1 MQTLIKFKNFVD
13 ELCKENG
20 SNYKKAILEKHKD
33 DSDIRYFLNFICNP
47 YIITGIS
54 TKKLAK
60 KFDAHDYEASTPV
73 TVDGMLNYLKVNNTG
88 RDSDLLK
95 IKAFEY
101 YYLDNNQ
108 ELIEFFEKII
118 SKDFSIGVTATT
130 INKVIPGLIPTFSV
144 QLAAKY
150 FEHSEYVEGKEFA
163 ITTKID
169 GMRCIMM
176 KENGEVKFFSRQGQL
191 IEGLVDLEDEAKKYL
206 PDDTVLDG
214 ELVSIQDNPDTYKQ
228 TMKTARTK
236 DVEKHGLQMMVFD
249 CMDVDEFKAQQ
260 CTTKYHVRRKILN
273 RLFAKESIINSLGY
287 EPKFFTVLPI
297 LYQGTDTSKI
307 TEILQEQ
314 VAKGEE
320 GIMINITD
328 APYHFARTLDLLK
341 VKIMKD
347 LDLEIVDYFEGDKK
361 LTGMLGGFIV
371 RYKDGNL
378 VRVGSG
384 FEENLRK
391 EIWKDPKSYIG
402 KIITVQYFE
411 ETSNDNGGISLRFP
425 IFVDFRED
433 KDEADY

>member
-1 MQTLIKFKNFVD
+1 M
-13 ELCKENG
+13 
-20 SNYKKAILEKHKD
+20 
-33 DSDIRYFLNFICNP
+33 
-47 YIITGIS
+47 
-54 TKKLAK
+54 
-60 KFDAHDYEASTPV
+60 
-73 TVDGMLNYLKVNNTG
+73 
-88 RDSDLLK
+88 
-95 IKAFEY
+95 
-101 YYLDNNQ
+101 
-108 ELIEFFEKII
+108 
-118 SKDFSIGVTATT
+118 
-130 INKVIPGLIPTFSV
+130 
-144 QLAAKY
+144 
-150 FEHSEYVEGKEFA
+150 
-163 ITTKID
+163 
-169 GMRCIMM
+169 
-176 KENGEVKFFSRQGQL
+176 
-191 IEGLVDLEDEAKKYL
+191 
-206 PDDTVLDG
+206 
-214 ELVSIQDNPDTYKQ
+214 
-228 TMKTARTK
+228 
-236 DVEKHGLQMMVFD
+236 
-249 CMDVDEFKAQQ
+249 
-260 CTTKYHVRRKILN
+260 
-273 RLFAKESIINSLGY
+273 
-287 EPKFFTVLPI
+287 PI

-361 LTGMLGGFIV
+361 ITRMLGGFIV